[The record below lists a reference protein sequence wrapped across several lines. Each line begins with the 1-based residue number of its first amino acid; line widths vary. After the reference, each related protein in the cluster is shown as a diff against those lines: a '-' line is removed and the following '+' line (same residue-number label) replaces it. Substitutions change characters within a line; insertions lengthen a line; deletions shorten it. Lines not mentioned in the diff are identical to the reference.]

1 YSSRRRRRCWASH
14 SRNRSSFRCRGRRS
28 LASAAAAT
36 AIGSRRLLRSTCIL
50 VSTSH
55 VQPGHPA
62 VDTLGVDVVAP
73 TLLHE
78 DRRPERELARPQ
90 SHAKELR
97 INAHPGGGFGD
108 RDLGH
113 LAHLQCIFLR
123 YTLGKKNLVHFLR
136 REPVPLLDPPDL
148 VLRKLAL
155 PGHLLGKRVLGDA
168 RCSRECHPVVPM

>member
-1 YSSRRRRRCWASH
+1 RCWASH

-36 AIGSRRLLRSTCIL
+36 AIGSRRLVRSTCIL

-55 VQPGHPA
+55 VQPLH
-62 VDTLGVDVVAP
+62 VTLKANRIDVV
-73 TLLHE
+73 
-78 DRRPERELARPQ
+78 RPPAARHLNGRAERELARPQ

-97 INAHPGGGFGD
+97 IDAHPGGGFGD

-123 YTLGKKNLVHFLR
+123 YTLGKKNLVHFL
-136 REPVPLLDPPDL
+136 
-148 VLRKLAL
+148 
-155 PGHLLGKRVLGDA
+155 
-168 RCSRECHPVVPM
+168 